1 MSSFKEFKFINNLID
16 SLIHFLILYLIFKDL
31 LYIRS
36 EMNLFHF

>member
-31 LYIRS
+31 YIRS
-36 EMNLFHF
+36 EMNPFHF